1 MLTLKNINRF
11 QAFAVHLGVS
21 LVIFLILAALIFF
34 YWFPGVLRI
43 ADPNWQ
49 TILLLIAGVDLV
61 LGPALTLIVFNPQ
74 KKSLKADLSV
84 IALLQTAAL
93 VYGVYSVHTTRP
105 LALYLS
111 FPAAGVEV
119 LYNDKIQP
127 ELKDY
132 LNQNPALLYIDAGDQ
147 LFGKSSENLEA
158 SDLLSTPSP
167 GFAEFMNKRKGVDF
181 ENESGYQI
189 PVGLNNPYQ
198 LNLSEQGELLNWQLA
213 EKQPI
218 SSIN

>member
-49 TILLLIAGVDLV
+49 TILLLIAVVDLV

-84 IALLQTAAL
+84 IALIQTAAL
-93 VYGVYSVHTTRP
+93 IYGIYSIHTTRP
-105 LALYLS
+105 LALYLA
-111 FPAAGVEV
+111 FPATGVEI
-119 LYNDKIQP
+119 LYNDKIRP

-132 LNQNPALLYIDAGDQ
+132 LNQHPAFLYQYAGTQ
-147 LFGKSSENLEA
+147 LFGKSIESLQPDE
-158 SDLLSTPSP
+158 LLPTPSS
-167 GFAEFMNKRKGVDF
+167 GFANYMEKHKGADF
-181 ENESGYQI
+181 RTESGYRI
-189 PVGLNNPYQ
+189 PVGRGNPYQ
-198 LNLSEQGELLNWQLA
+198 LNLSEQGELLNWQLP
-213 EKQPI
+213 EKQPEPNI
-218 SSIN
+218 H